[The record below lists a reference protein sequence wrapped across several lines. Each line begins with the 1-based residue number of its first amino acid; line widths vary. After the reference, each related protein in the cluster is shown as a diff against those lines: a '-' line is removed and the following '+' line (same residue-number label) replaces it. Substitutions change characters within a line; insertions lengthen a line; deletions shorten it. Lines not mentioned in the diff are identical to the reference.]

1 MRHIFPILLGLT
13 LLTAPAALGQS
24 SALPAGE
31 ARIYVDEVDFDFGF
45 LPNDAFVS
53 HSYKIYSRGK
63 DPLRILGVKPA
74 CGCTKAPL
82 AKEVIAPGDSGE
94 VELIFHIA
102 RGQRGRTDK
111 SATVTCNDSERQTV
125 TLRFRG
131 NMYPTER
138 PDSLTP
144 VSLSQSKVSWM
155 YGQPINEQIITLK
168 NVTDTPIR
176 LTPIALP
183 RGFADVT
190 IPKDEIKPGKT
201 RDIRVKMA
209 KEFVGKDF
217 QKSFTFECSDVAKT
231 RFTVPV
237 LLDAPI
243 SSIAPQLTPAAAPQ
257 NESAKGGSGSH

>member
-1 MRHIFPILLGLT
+1 MRQTFAILLGLT
-13 LLTAPAALGQS
+13 LLTGAIALGQ
-24 SALPAGE
+24 AK
-31 ARIYVDEVDFDFGF
+31 IYVDEVDFDFGF

-53 HSYKIYSRGK
+53 HTYKIFSRGQDSLK
-63 DPLRILGVKPA
+63 ILGVKPA

-82 AKEVIAPGDSGE
+82 RKEVIAPGDSGD

-111 SATVTCNDSERQTV
+111 TATVTCNDSERQTV

-138 PDSLTP
+138 ADSLTP
-144 VSLSQSKVSWM
+144 VSISQSKVTWM
-155 YGQPINEQIITLK
+155 YGKPIGEQIITVT
-168 NVTDTPIR
+168 NVTDTPVR

-183 RGFADVT
+183 RGFADVI

-209 KEFVGKDF
+209 KEFAGKDF

-243 SSIAPQLTPAAAPQ
+243 SAIAPQLTPAAAPQ
-257 NESAKGGSGSH
+257 TESAKGGSGSH